1 MVPAPVS
8 GYGVT
13 LFWVSRLL
21 LKTLHFLHYLLHFLP
36 PAKAERGTVQ
46 L

>member
-21 LKTLHFLHYLLHFLP
+21 LKTLHFLHYLP

>member
-21 LKTLHFLHYLLHFLP
+21 LKTLHFLHFLHYLP

>member
-21 LKTLHFLHYLLHFLP
+21 LKTLHFLHYLHYLP

>member
-21 LKTLHFLHYLLHFLP
+21 LKTLHFLHFLHFLP